1 MGKKG
6 QENRKAR
13 VKKKGAKLL
22 RDVSVLL
29 TKVNEK
35 LTVRLDSSKCHT
47 TQHRMKK

>member
-35 LTVRLDSSKCHT
+35 LTFKLDSLKCHT
-47 TQHRMKK
+47 AQHRMKK